1 MDKPYSPIR
10 KLAII
15 KIEILGPSLVGH
27 WFGLLAFT
35 AEDRS
40 SIPIPGPE
48 TKTHKLHDV
57 ATKKKEFLS
66 QIDIQIQ

>member
-1 MDKPYSPIR
+1 MDKPYLPIR

-35 AEDRS
+35 VEDRS
-40 SIPIPGPE
+40 SIPIPGPRN
-48 TKTHKLHDV
+48 
-57 ATKKKEFLS
+57 
-66 QIDIQIQ
+66 